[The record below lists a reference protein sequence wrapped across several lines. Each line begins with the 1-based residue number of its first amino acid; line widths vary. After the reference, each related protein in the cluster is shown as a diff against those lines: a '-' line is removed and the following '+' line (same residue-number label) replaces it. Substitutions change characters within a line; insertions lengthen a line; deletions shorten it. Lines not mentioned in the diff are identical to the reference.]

1 MMGLA
6 VEASYLRVKLE
17 NRTGELW
24 PVDSRDLSSV
34 TATISVTLLAATS
47 MFGNTAFSCYNYNLK
62 KYIL

>member
-1 MMGLA
+1 MGLA

-34 TATISVTLLAATS
+34 TATISVTLLVAV
-47 MFGNTAFSCYNYNLK
+47 FGTTVASCCNYNLK
-62 KYIL
+62 IIIL